1 MYNACMA
8 VALQIRNVPDE
19 VRDALVERASQRG
32 QSMQAFLLDLVQ
44 REARLARNATM
55 FERTAGSRTSIPDED
70 SPEQI
75 IREGRDAGFDVDR
88 NHTLGPDDRR

>member
-1 MYNACMA
+1 MA

-19 VRDALVERASQRG
+19 VRDALVERSSQLG

-55 FERTAGSRTSIPDED
+55 FERTASNRTTIPDMY
-70 SPEQI
+70 SPERI
-75 IREGRDAGFDVDR
+75 VREGREAGFDVDR
-88 NHTLGPDDRR
+88 GNNPGADDRR

>member
-1 MYNACMA
+1 MA

-19 VRDALVERASQRG
+19 VRDALIERSSQLG

-55 FERTAGSRTSIPDED
+55 FDRTASNRTRIPDSY
-70 SPEQI
+70 SPERI
-75 IREGRDAGFDVDR
+75 IREGRDAGFDIDR
-88 NHTLGPDDRR
+88 DNADVE

>member
-19 VRDALVERASQRG
+19 VRDALVERASQLG

-44 REARLARNATM
+44 REARLARNMQM
-55 FERTAGSRTSIPDED
+55 FERTASHRTLIPDEF
-70 SPEQI
+70 SPERI
-75 IREGRDAGFDVDR
+75 IREGREAGFDVDR
-88 NHTLGPDDRR
+88 GDDPGHA

>member
-1 MYNACMA
+1 MA

-19 VRDALVERASQRG
+19 VRDALVERSSQLG

-55 FERTAGSRTSIPDED
+55 FERTASNRTIIPDTY
-70 SPEQI
+70 SPERI

-88 NHTLGPDDRR
+88 GNKPSAG

>member
-1 MYNACMA
+1 MS

-19 VRDALVERASQRG
+19 VRDALVERASQLG

-44 REARLARNATM
+44 LEARLVRNPQM
-55 FERTAGSRTSIPDED
+55 FERTAGHRTVIPDEL

-88 NHTLGPDDRR
+88 GRGPGGS

>member
-1 MYNACMA
+1 MA

-19 VRDALVERASQRG
+19 VRDALVERSSQLG
-32 QSMQAFLLDLVQ
+32 QSLQAFLLDLVQ

-55 FERTAGSRTSIPDED
+55 FERTAGNRTTIPDTH
-70 SPEQI
+70 SPERI

-88 NHTLGPDDRR
+88 GNHPGAG

>member
-1 MYNACMA
+1 MA

-19 VRDALVERASQRG
+19 VRDALVERASQLG

-44 REARLARNATM
+44 REARLAHNANM
-55 FERTAGSRTSIPDED
+55 FERTASSRTNIPDVY
-70 SPEQI
+70 SPERI

-88 NHTLGPDDRR
+88 DSTSAIG

>member
-8 VALQIRNVPDE
+8 VALQIRNVPDD
-19 VRDALVERASQRG
+19 VRDALVERASQLG
-32 QSMQAFLLDLVQ
+32 QSMQAFLLDVIQ
-44 REARLARNATM
+44 REARIARNAQV
-55 FERTAGSRTSIPDED
+55 FERTAGNRTVIPEEF

-88 NHTLGPDDRR
+88 DDTADLK

>member
-19 VRDALVERASQRG
+19 VRDALAERASQLG

-44 REARLARNATM
+44 REARLARNANM
-55 FERTAGSRTSIPDED
+55 FQRTAGSRTSIPDEY
-70 SPEQI
+70 SPEQV
-75 IREGRDAGFDVDR
+75 IREGRDVGFDVDR
-88 NHTLGPDDRR
+88 GNTLGTDDRR

>member
-1 MYNACMA
+1 MA

-19 VRDALVERASQRG
+19 VRDALVERASQLG

-44 REARLARNATM
+44 REAQLARNANV
-55 FERTAGSRTSIPDED
+55 FERTARSRTILPEEY
-70 SPEQI
+70 SPEHI

-88 NHTLGPDDRR
+88 ADNPSAG

>member
-1 MYNACMA
+1 MA

-19 VRDALVERASQRG
+19 VRDALVERASQLG

-44 REARLARNATM
+44 REARLARNASM
-55 FERTAGSRTSIPDED
+55 FERTASSRTIIPDAY
-70 SPEQI
+70 SPERI

-88 NHTLGPDDRR
+88 DSAPGIG